1 VKRRHSDIKQSTK
14 NDMVRKGWGMRQ
26 LLEAE
31 QEKGTSFL
39 IRHKKR
45 LLSFRR

>member
-1 VKRRHSDIKQSTK
+1 
-14 NDMVRKGWGMRQ
+14 MRQ

-31 QEKGTSFL
+31 QGKGTSFL

-45 LLSFRR
+45 LLRHSEDRKRSRDAGGPSFQKVAPLIP